1 MRRRA
6 ARRRARS
13 GTSIDGVPYPVQYIV
28 KDGDRMFRIAYQIYG
43 GVPAPAGAT
52 KDKVEA
58 ILSSFK
64 FVP

>member
-1 MRRRA
+1 V
-6 ARRRARS
+6 
-13 GTSIDGVPYPVQYIV
+13 IDGVPYPVQYIV

-64 FVP
+64 FLP